1 VSFSTIG
8 NNGKIPKQTDDE
20 KYLTIFIFVP
30 TFLRIATK
38 VMIREY
44 EKRAALKTL
53 RWKNEKT
60 ETSATS
66 RHKMMQQ
73 SRVFDVISFL
83 TTLI

>member
-1 VSFSTIG
+1 
-8 NNGKIPKQTDDE
+8 
-20 KYLTIFIFVP
+20 
-30 TFLRIATK
+30 
-38 VMIREY
+38 MIREY

-66 RHKMMQQ
+66 RHKMMQH